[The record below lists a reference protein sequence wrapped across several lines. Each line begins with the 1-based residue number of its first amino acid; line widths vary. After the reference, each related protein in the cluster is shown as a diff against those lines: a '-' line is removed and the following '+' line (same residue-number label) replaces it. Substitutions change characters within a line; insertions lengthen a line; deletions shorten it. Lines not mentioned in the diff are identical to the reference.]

1 MIIKQNL
8 HTHSTYCDGQDTPE
22 EMILTAIGKGFDSV
36 GFSGHSYMYF
46 AEDHSMSLA
55 GTEEYK
61 REIRQLKEKYAGKI
75 EIFLG
80 LEFEMYSTQVDLNDG
95 YDYLIGSSHYF
106 NFGDKIVGFDRSQEV
121 VKGVIDDCFGGDGMK
136 YAREFYK
143 NLARLPEYGDFDILA
158 HFDLIA
164 KHAEKADFF
173 DMESDEYKEYAV
185 RAAEALAGKI
195 PYFEVNT
202 GAISRGYRTSPY
214 PTPFMMREMR
224 RLGFKPLISSDCHN
238 RADLDCAFDLA
249 EQMLLEAGFTERY
262 VLTKE
267 GFMPVALK
275 GCVK

>member
-1 MIIKQNL
+1 MIIRQNL

-22 EMILTAIGKGFDSV
+22 EMILTAIDKGFDSV

-75 EIFLG
+75 DIFLG

-106 NFGDKIVGFDRSQEV
+106 HFGDKIVGFDRSQEV
-121 VKGVIDDCFGGDGMK
+121 VKGVIDDCFGGNGMK
-136 YAREFYK
+136 YAKEFYK

-173 DMESDEYKEYAV
+173 NMDSDEYREYAV

-202 GAISRGYRTSPY
+202 GAIARGYRTSPY
-214 PTPFMMREMR
+214 PTPFLMKEMR

-249 EQMLLEAGFTERY
+249 ENMLLECGFTERY

-267 GFMPVALK
+267 GFMPVPLK